1 MTLEEDDEL
10 NLEELSP
17 LMQSLIPKVAACQ
30 VREFAPDDLESCVE
44 VWTSNQPGSVDAAA
58 RESFIDFL
66 RVGTTYLLVVEHA
79 GDVIACGGIEMVG
92 DPDSATL
99 VKTMVHREY
108 QRRGFGSALLAAQ
121 LSLLEYEGRPI
132 DLWIHVEDESA
143 GFYERL
149 GFEMRSSLEEPASGK
164 QLLWRDLSSGDIED
178 ARAVLIERQIQLT
191 LNADEDGDED
201 EGEVRGSSIGYEEE
215 EY

>member
-17 LMQSLIPKVAACQ
+17 LMQALVPKVAACR
-30 VREFAPDDLESCVE
+30 VREFDPDDLDACVE
-44 VWTSNQPGSVDAAA
+44 VWASNQPDSISAAD

-66 RVGTTYLLVVEHA
+66 RAGTTYFLVVEDA

-99 VKTMVHREY
+99 VHTMVHREY
-108 QRRGFGSALLAAQ
+108 QRRGYGSALLAAQ
-121 LSLLEYEGRPI
+121 LSLLEDEGRSI
-132 DLWIHVEDESA
+132 DLWIRTDEESA

-149 GFEMRSSLEEPASGK
+149 GFEGRANLVESVSTHE
-164 QLLWRDLSSGDIED
+164 QLLWRDIASEDIED
-178 ARAVLIERQIQLT
+178 ARAVLIERQIQLV
-191 LNADEDGDED
+191 LNADEDGDE
-201 EGEVRGSSIGYEEE
+201 EEAVGAIRGYEEE
-215 EY
+215 S